1 MAKKALK
8 IGKMKAFALFPW
20 KPRVLG
26 TRKQCSHQPPVTEV
40 NNNSGVMRSNL
51 MHSTLWKKQ
60 KTTNPKQPRKE
71 TTPFDA
77 VKASIQR
84 YLQCVKIQISFP
96 LACPA
101 KEKRLSPPRGFEKVV
116 RATIKRKYKLFV
128 YLFIKTKY
136 QLPLLHRKLIKMSIL
151 QSSGKKR
158 SKLLQKPFRGNCIFP
173 PK

>member
-1 MAKKALK
+1 M
-8 IGKMKAFALFPW
+8 
-20 KPRVLG
+20 LG

-60 KTTNPKQPRKE
+60 KTTNPKQPRKEE

-136 QLPLLHRKLIKMSIL
+136 HLPLLYRKLIKMSIL